1 MIKLINKPSTKLTK
15 ETINK
20 RDTNFPFAILPKEKE
35 ILQFSNS
42 AIEKYLA
49 TFGNLRHKQIPF
61 KVPLKSHLKGLTLRM
76 SKATKSKYFVLRYWF
91 KGKYNPYTLGAYGPG
106 FGVKEASV
114 KLFDI
119 VEKHTND
126 KGLWLEDPK
135 LTKIDEETKITK
147 SQFKNSQKK
156 TVRETIEL
164 LCMAGFPRQKM
175 GGNLTSRTIANVV
188 RVLIGYSWRTAHLR
202 YRDRNDGT
210 GFVEFRINK
219 TYSKRNKKT
228 KVVDGW
234 EGLFK
239 KFPPGDPKHFITETS
254 KTRNP
259 NGMRSLYDDD
269 AFGKLLMEDFTSG
282 AIKRFISKFT
292 GYGSKLQIIYS
303 LKVLWTFAK
312 DTGLLGDKPGEN
324 PVLEVPNKRPVVT
337 QRTPGTDRAFT
348 LSDLEKI
355 YKASRELEEQYP
367 FQVQLIQ
374 MQMFCGR
381 RKPELMK
388 VTESQIDY
396 VNRQIHLPAHTHKI
410 RKVDQF
416 ITITEPVAM
425 ILENLKRL
433 KMDPRFE
440 KIKDVPWIFPGFRW
454 PKKMRHDMNF
464 INTEMTKMKTVHHC
478 WEDIRKLSGVKGSQ
492 NMFRKTYST
501 IGKDEADLSSEHM
514 IRLTGHLNEN
524 TLDRYYYKSHKEVI
538 QKDADKIATLFDF
551 AKYKKTG

>member
-1 MIKLINKPSTKLTK
+1 MTKLINKPQTNLGNQT
-15 ETINK
+15 TNK
-20 RDTNFPFAILPKEKE
+20 TY
-35 ILQFSNS
+35 LQFSNP
-42 AIEKYLA
+42 AIDKYLP
-49 TFGNLRHKQIPF
+49 TFGNRRHKSIPF
-61 KVPLKSHLKGLTLRM
+61 KVPLRSHLKGLTLRM
-76 SKATKSKYFVLRYWF
+76 SKATKKKYFVLWYWF
-91 KGKYNPYTLGAYGPG
+91 QSKYHPYTLGTFGPT
-106 FGVKEASV
+106 FGVKQVSD

-119 VEKHTND
+119 VEEHTND
-126 KGLWLEDPK
+126 KGLWLKDPK
-135 LTKIDEETKITK
+135 ITKKDDETKITK
-147 SQFKNSQKK
+147 SQFSNSQRK

-164 LCMAGFPRQKM
+164 LCKAGFPRQEM

-210 GFVEFRINK
+210 GYVEFRINR
-219 TYSKRNKKT
+219 TYSKRNKLT
-228 KVVDGW
+228 QVVKDW
-234 EGLFK
+234 DGLFK
-239 KFPPGDPKHFITETS
+239 KFPPGDPKHFIKEKT

-259 NGMRSLYDDD
+259 LGMISLYDDNQ
-269 AFGKLLMEDFTSG
+269 FGKLLMEDFTEG
-282 AIKRFISKFT
+282 AIKRFLTKFK
-292 GYGSKLQIIYS
+292 GYGSKINVIYS

-312 DTGLLGDKPGEN
+312 DTGLLGDKPGAC
-324 PVLEVPNKRPVVT
+324 PVNEVPNKRPPIT
-337 QRTPGTDRAFT
+337 QKTPGTDKAFT
-348 LSDLEKI
+348 LPELEKI
-355 YKASRELEEQYP
+355 YKASRELEEKYP

-374 MQMFCGR
+374 MEMFCGR

-388 VTESQIDY
+388 IRESQIDY
-396 VNRQIHLPAHTHKI
+396 INRQIHLPAHTHKI

-433 KMDPRFE
+433 KMDQRFE

-454 PKKMRHDMNF
+454 PKAKRHDMNF

-478 WEDIRKLSGVKGSQ
+478 WEDIRKLAGVKGSQ

-501 IGKDEADLSSEHM
+501 LGKDEADLSSEHM

-538 QKDADKIATLFDF
+538 QKDADKVALLFDF
-551 AKYKKTG
+551 AQYKRTG